1 MTPLRPPPLSLLD
14 RYRGREPQ
22 TLYSTT
28 VTVTGGAAEHG
39 RASGVARSDDGR
51 LDVEL
56 RLPSALGGPGDGPN
70 PEQLFAASYAAC
82 FHGALSLLA
91 ARAGVSVRT
100 LHRTFHASGETFW
113 NWIPDRRLDRC
124 YAGLTTPI
132 QYKRTIT
139 EVAFRW
145 GFNELSTFDRNFR
158 KRYGASP
165 RNVRAGGEAQ
175 AT

>member
-1 MTPLRPPPLSLLD
+1 LQAGLAEAIVQLGTQATGSIADAGRTTLLND
-14 RYRGREPQ
+14 
-22 TLYSTT
+22 LKSIA
-28 VTVTGGAAEHG
+28 AAEL
-39 RASGVARSDDGR
+39 DDPH
-51 LDVEL
+51 LTPATV
-56 RLPSALGGPGDGPN
+56 
-70 PEQLFAASYAAC
+70 
-82 FHGALSLLA
+82 A

-100 LHRTFHASGETFW
+100 LHRTFQASGETFW